1 LEQKCP
7 AHEPVADHSGVAV
20 AADQSFIITPLP
32 RMVSCAI
39 ALQMLGGVSTKTVYR
54 LLKKG
59 EIKSKFIG
67 KRYVIPKLYVIEY
80 ITRQQQ

>member
-1 LEQKCP
+1 
-7 AHEPVADHSGVAV
+7 
-20 AADQSFIITPLP
+20 
-32 RMVSCAI
+32 
-39 ALQMLGGVSTKTVYR
+39 MLGGVSTKTVYR

-59 EIKSKFIG
+59 EIKSKYIG

>member
-1 LEQKCP
+1 
-7 AHEPVADHSGVAV
+7 
-20 AADQSFIITPLP
+20 
-32 RMVSCAI
+32 MVSCAI
-39 ALQMLGGVSTKTVYR
+39 VLQMLGGVSTKTVYR
-54 LLKKG
+54 LMKKG

>member
-1 LEQKCP
+1 MKKPEIKDLYSVMYPEYPDVVNVEQLS
-7 AHEPVADHSGVAV
+7 E
-20 AADQSFIITPLP
+20 
-32 RMVSCAI
+32 
-39 ALQMLGGVSTKTVYR
+39 MLGGVSTKTVYR

-59 EIKSKFIG
+59 ENKSKYIG